1 MLLAGAVMGEA
12 RRCLA
17 TLSTETRRGGHGPRL
32 QCSWE
37 GGQAASCRCGWKS
50 CCFPGPAADCKG
62 ARCHPWSSRSAS
74 DLHSPWQGQG
84 DVPCGLACTACGN
97 PEKIADDHRTNQPHR
112 AFPIEPSHSERC
124 DRIAHVQTVI
134 CSPLRNVSAIRLD
147 AAQQTSLI
155 FPRFHIYSKAASVED
170 AGQRPMPLTPAMRP
184 SSHSRLLLPA
194 VHVAHS
200 ECLKSHEHRAG

>member
-97 PEKIADDHRTNQPHR
+97 PEKIADDHRTNQPQR
-112 AFPIEPSHSERC
+112 AFPIEPSSSGRAEPAALCRPAAPSEHETLRGK
-124 DRIAHVQTVI
+124 RRRSLPRH
-134 CSPLRNVSAIRLD
+134 LRNRVLVSA
-147 AAQQTSLI
+147 
-155 FPRFHIYSKAASVED
+155 H
-170 AGQRPMPLTPAMRP
+170 
-184 SSHSRLLLPA
+184 SSHSARLHLRTVIFFHGHTNA
-194 VHVAHS
+194 VVQGCNSQHAQPS
-200 ECLKSHEHRAG
+200 AR

>member
-1 MLLAGAVMGEA
+1 MAAGVV
-12 RRCLA
+12 
-17 TLSTETRRGGHGPRL
+17 
-32 QCSWE
+32 
-37 GGQAASCRCGWKS
+37 GQAAASLDLQWN
-50 CCFPGPAADCKG
+50 AKG
-62 ARCHPWSSRSAS
+62 AAARWAYTVHGRARAMCQGGWHAQPAGTLGRSQMA
-74 DLHSPWQGQG
+74 
-84 DVPCGLACTACGN
+84 
-97 PEKIADDHRTNQPHR
+97 TNQPQR
-112 AFPIEPSHSERC
+112 AFPIEPFHSERC